1 MTMTIDQALDE
12 FKRLRGLAKNG
23 QPLELMRKDIAS
35 LYVAVMHKSL
45 RNCRCK
51 NILQDAMLEIYAKL
65 QQSNKMEINAKA
77 RLVAGVV
84 LQWESKHY
92 TNANLNDEVARAFLA
107 KYPQRKNWFAVLPSA
122 TSSKEVVAE
131 VAETSAEMPPK
142 EAESESQ
149 PTTPK
154 KKKTSAKR
162 K

>member
-65 QQSNKMEINAKA
+65 QQSNNMEINAKA

-84 LQWESKHY
+84 LQWESNHY
-92 TNANLNDEVARAFLA
+92 TNANLTDEVAREFLA
-107 KYPQRKNWFAVLPSA
+107 KFPQRKNWFAVLPETAKDEAKADTAENGAEIVSA
-122 TSSKEVVAE
+122 SV
-131 VAETSAEMPPK
+131 
-142 EAESESQ
+142 EAENK

-154 KKKTSAKR
+154 KKKTARKR